1 MDKTDSE
8 RLLHLEKKAEEH
20 DKRFDAHD
28 KRFDEHDKRF
38 DAHDKRFDEH
48 DRRFDEH
55 DKRFDVIERKLDQNS
70 RRIDAVADDVGE
82 FRAEVEERFDEIA
95 VAVQAIQRSQNAM
108 TNAFVEAMRQFGVS
122 KSLERRVKRLEET
135 VFGKKA

>member
-8 RLLHLEKKAEEH
+8 RLLHIEKKGEEHDKRFDAH

-28 KRFDEHDKRF
+28 KRFDEHDK
-38 DAHDKRFDEH
+38 
-48 DRRFDEH
+48 RFDEH

-70 RRIDAVADDVGE
+70 RRIDAVADDLGE

-95 VAVQAIQRSQNAM
+95 VAVQAIQRSQNAL
-108 TNAFVEAMRQFGVS
+108 TNAFIQAMREFGVS
-122 KSLERRVKRLEET
+122 KSLERRVKRLEDS

>member
-8 RLLHLEKKAEEH
+8 RLAFLEKKAEEH
-20 DKRFDAHD
+20 DRRFDAHD

-48 DRRFDEH
+48 DKRFDEH

-70 RRIDAVADDVGE
+70 RRIDAVADDLGE
-82 FRAEVEERFDEIA
+82 FRAEVEERFDEIT
-95 VAVQAIQRSQNAM
+95 VAIQAIQRSQNAL
-108 TNAFVEAMRQFGVS
+108 TTAFVQAMREYGVS
-122 KSLERRVKRLEET
+122 KSLERRVKRLEDS
-135 VFGKKA
+135 VFGKKS